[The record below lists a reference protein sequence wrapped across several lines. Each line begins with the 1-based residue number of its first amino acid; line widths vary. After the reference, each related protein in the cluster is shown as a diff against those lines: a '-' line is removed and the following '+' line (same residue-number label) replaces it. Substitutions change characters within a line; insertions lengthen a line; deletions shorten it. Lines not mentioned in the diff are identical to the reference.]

1 MEKKV
6 VTFRL
11 GEEEFAFDIMSIVEV
26 IRLKEIT
33 EVPTA
38 PSFIEGV
45 INLRGKVIPVVDL
58 RKRFNLEKKERDRN
72 VRIIIAEYN
81 KDQLVGIIVDQVEK
95 VMNINNEFFLPP
107 PPNLMSSGD
116 KYIESIIQ
124 LNERII
130 VLLNVQKIFSKEEQ
144 EELKGISESEN
155 IKDKEDKL

>member
-1 MEKKV
+1 M
-6 VTFRL
+6 F
-11 GEEEFAFDIMSIVEV
+11 
-26 IRLKEIT
+26 
-33 EVPTA
+33 
-38 PSFIEGV
+38 
-45 INLRGKVIPVVDL
+45 
-58 RKRFNLEKKERDRN
+58 
-72 VRIIIAEYN
+72 
-81 KDQLVGIIVDQVEK
+81 
-95 VMNINNEFFLPP
+95 INNEFFLPP